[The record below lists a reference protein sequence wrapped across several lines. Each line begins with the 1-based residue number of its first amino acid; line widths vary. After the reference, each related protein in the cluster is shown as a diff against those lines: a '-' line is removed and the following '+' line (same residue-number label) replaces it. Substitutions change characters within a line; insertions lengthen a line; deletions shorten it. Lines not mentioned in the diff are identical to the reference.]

1 MRSATLSAP
10 LALTGFAAAA
20 HYLLPT
26 HTVPNPTTPR
36 EGAVCG
42 RGAGVSAARTRA
54 SDCYTALMGASE
66 NGHLWVVPDLCQ
78 KPF

>member
-1 MRSATLSAP
+1 MNECPQGPWMAS
-10 LALTGFAAAA
+10 
-20 HYLLPT
+20 LPRWG
-26 HTVPNPTTPR
+26 PAR

-42 RGAGVSAARTRA
+42 RGAGVSALRTRA

-66 NGHLWVVPDLCQ
+66 NGHLWVVQDLCQ